1 MTTCAVLAQIS
12 VLIFINK
19 LFIETILSALHIFCL
34 TSKLFLM
41 QGKHITCLRTMNT
54 FTNLVYSLLKVSLTL
69 SLLKVIKG
77 NFSHRYEVHK
87 RKHGILYFAQTIAD
101 VAISSHNITHTFP
114 IWMVQ
119 RICILILGVK
129 EFNQMTDNLCLLY
142 NFLYVLMYACVCV
155 FVVCV
160 CLCMLYVCVFVC
172 CMCGSLW
179 VHFFGWLKKWS
190 NISVSL
196 GFLLWSWS
204 KSEYSKKK
212 NVFSPIISK

>member
-1 MTTCAVLAQIS
+1 
-12 VLIFINK
+12 
-19 LFIETILSALHIFCL
+19 
-34 TSKLFLM
+34 
-41 QGKHITCLRTMNT
+41 
-54 FTNLVYSLLKVSLTL
+54 
-69 SLLKVIKG
+69 
-77 NFSHRYEVHK
+77 
-87 RKHGILYFAQTIAD
+87 
-101 VAISSHNITHTFP
+101 
-114 IWMVQ
+114 MVQ

-196 GFLLWSWS
+196 SFLLWSWS

-212 NVFSPIISK
+212 KCFLPHHLKISSFLSSFSSAIVNRHHCLCSCHCHSSNTRGLAPAFYSIFFHFIVTLLHFTLKSLLHFWSWPEKCSLSKWVCML